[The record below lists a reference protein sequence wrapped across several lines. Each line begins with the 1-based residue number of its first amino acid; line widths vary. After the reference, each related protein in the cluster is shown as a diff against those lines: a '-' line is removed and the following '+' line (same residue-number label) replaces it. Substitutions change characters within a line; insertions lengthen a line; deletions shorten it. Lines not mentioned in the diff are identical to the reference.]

1 MITVNFYRR
10 TPLQVNFR
18 IDTPVNVTGGGGG
31 GVTDHGQL
39 TGLDDDDH
47 PQYFNQSR
55 GDARYAQVVALQ
67 ALDNDFYLYSIMF
80 G

>member
-1 MITVNFYRR
+1 MITVQFFKR
-10 TPLQVNFR
+10 TPLVVNFQ
-18 IDTPVNVTGGGGG
+18 IDTPVVVAGGG

-39 TGLDDDDH
+39 NGLGDDDH

-55 GDARYAQVVALQ
+55 GDARYAQVGALQ
-67 ALDNDFYLYSIMF
+67 SLDNDFYLYSIMF